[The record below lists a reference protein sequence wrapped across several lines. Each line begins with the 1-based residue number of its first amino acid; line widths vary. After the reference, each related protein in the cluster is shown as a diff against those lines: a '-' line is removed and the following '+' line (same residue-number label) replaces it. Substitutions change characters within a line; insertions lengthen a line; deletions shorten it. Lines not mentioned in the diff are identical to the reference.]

1 MTDLDPY
8 GEWLGIVASRKPTYY
23 ELLQIEPQE
32 TRTSSVL
39 RAAAVQLQK
48 LEGVRPETA
57 AQKDALTKLQRRV
70 QRAAQCLADDS
81 LRRDYDRR
89 LEDRRLE
96 RLSTSQQTSQ
106 SQAVAPQAS
115 SAGDRFSEVFPTRE
129 IRAPRTKLSMQM
141 KKQRNRDRAIRNSMI
156 LAGLSL
162 VGLLFLVCTQ
172 MPEGRSFVRMVLRS
186 NDEIAMDAVAEAR
199 KPAATDRTAGADAAT
214 RSESTAEAEVNR
226 TGGLDSSSPE
236 MSATSNRAAVSD
248 GDDESKVTRGTH
260 DGAPSE
266 TPDSNATSVPAN
278 YRSETTEPDEALT
291 IEMNVIDEVELKK
304 LATLLTNARQALSR
318 QNMAQAGT
326 LLKEAESVAKRPA
339 DMEKVGR
346 LLRLTSYVEAYWDAA
361 NDGLR
366 QLQSGSE
373 LTIGGEPVFVVQR
386 TAEIL
391 VLRAAGRNRTY
402 QCKALPIPLRV
413 FLAERWFNSNAAST
427 KVFRGAM
434 MSVTPG
440 YEFAEAS
447 RQWKVAEAA
456 GKLSQQDRLDLERA
470 ATEDY
475 GMMHS
480 KQ

>member
-8 GEWLGIVASRKPTYY
+8 GDWLGIVASRKPTYY
-23 ELLQIEPQE
+23 ELLQIESHE

-39 RAAAVQLQK
+39 RAAAIQLQK
-48 LEGVRPETA
+48 LEDVRPETA
-57 AQKDALTKLQRRV
+57 AQKDALAKLRRRI
-70 QRAAQCLADDS
+70 QRAAHCLADES
-81 LRRDYDRR
+81 LRIDYDQ
-89 LEDRRLE
+89 RLE
-96 RLSTSQQTSQ
+96 RLSASGKTSHSK
-106 SQAVAPQAS
+106 AVASQVTAE
-115 SAGDRFSEVFPTRE
+115 GDRFSEVFPTRE
-129 IRAPRTKLSMQM
+129 IRAPRTKLSRQI

-172 MPEGRSFVRMVLRS
+172 TPQGRSFVRTMLRL
-186 NDEIAMDAVAEAR
+186 NDEIAMDTVTEPR
-199 KPAATDRTAGADAAT
+199 KPAATDRAAGADGST
-214 RSESTAEAEVNR
+214 RSESIAEAEVKR
-226 TGGLDSSSPE
+226 TGGIEGSPPDL
-236 MSATSNRAAVSD
+236 STTSNRAAVSD
-248 GDDESKVTRGTH
+248 GAGETDVTRASN
-260 DGAPSE
+260 DSAPAE
-266 TPDSNATSVPAN
+266 TPDSSATSAATN
-278 YRSETTEPDEALT
+278 TMSEATEPVEALT
-291 IEMNVIDEVELKK
+291 KEMNVIDEVEFKK

-318 QNMAQAGT
+318 QKMEQAGT
-326 LLKEAESVAKRPA
+326 LLQEAESMAKRPA
-339 DMEKVGR
+339 DVEKVGR
-346 LLRLTSYVEAYWDAA
+346 LLRLTSYVEAYWEAA

-386 TAEIL
+386 TAESL

-402 QCKALPIPLRV
+402 QCKALPVPLRV
-413 FLAERWFNSNAAST
+413 LLAERWFDSNAAST
-427 KVFRGAM
+427 NVFRGAM